1 MVRHIILWQLKDEF
15 TPQRKQQISY
25 DAKNALEALEG
36 KIDGLEKLQVH
47 ILLLGSSNADMM
59 LESVFSSQEALE
71 NYQKH
76 PLHMAAADTFVRP
89 FVKNRL
95 CVDFESN

>member
-25 DAKNALEALEG
+25 DAKNALEG

-47 ILLLGSSNADMM
+47 IFLLGSSNADMM
-59 LESVFSSQEALE
+59 LESVFSSKEALE